1 MKLGHRYYQKCAIPI
16 GEVVYKILRQE
27 NIHRDPCNISID
39 RDGYYNV
46 NNYLLCIDSLGDLT
60 ILLNYIL
67 VSDNIYFTIP
77 SNFFAMR
84 CISTTST
91 LDFSM

>member
-1 MKLGHRYYQKCAIPI
+1 M
-16 GEVVYKILRQE
+16 
-27 NIHRDPCNISID
+27 
-39 RDGYYNV
+39 DGYYNV
-46 NNYLLCIDSLGDLT
+46 NNDLLRIDSLEVLA

-67 VSDNIYFTIP
+67 VSGNIYFTIP